1 MKKAGWILILIS
13 AAVIFYNVVIV
24 KSQNE
29 TQVKEH
35 PFVTLFSGG
44 SNLKQGYTFEAPY
57 TGFEVFII
65 AMGIG
70 GIVMVVIA
78 VTERLKTGQR

>member
-24 KSQNE
+24 KGYNNQQIND
-29 TQVKEH
+29 H
-35 PFVTLFSGG
+35 PIATLFSGG
-44 SNLKQGYTFEAPY
+44 SNLKYEYTFTPPY
-57 TGFEVFII
+57 SLFEIFIL

-70 GIVMVVIA
+70 GVVMVVIA
-78 VTERLKTGQR
+78 SNQRGGS